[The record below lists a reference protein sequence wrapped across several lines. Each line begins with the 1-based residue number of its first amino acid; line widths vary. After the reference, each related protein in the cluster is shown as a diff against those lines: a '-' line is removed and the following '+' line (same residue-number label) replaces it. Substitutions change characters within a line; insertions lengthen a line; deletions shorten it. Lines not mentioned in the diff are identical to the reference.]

1 MRNLLLSKR
10 PASSPEQEL
19 WCGVLFQAV
28 RDAARLHELEAR
40 QVRRGNSSETYHLQR
55 DLTAARLAMR
65 WLTQP
70 SNDLSEVCSLAGIDE
85 EAILDR
91 RESFLAGRFGEFKPL
106 IASHE

>member
-1 MRNLLLSKR
+1 M
-10 PASSPEQEL
+10 
-19 WCGVLFQAV
+19 LFQAV
-28 RDAARLHELEAR
+28 RDAARLHGLEAR
-40 QVRRGNSSETYHLQR
+40 QVRQGNSRETYHLQR

-70 SNDLSEVCSLAGIDE
+70 SKDLSEVCLLAGIDE

-91 RESFLAGRFGEFKPL
+91 RESFLAGRFEEFEPL

>member
-1 MRNLLLSKR
+1 MSKR
-10 PASSPEQEL
+10 SATSPERDL

-55 DLTAARLAMR
+55 DLTAARLTMR
-65 WLTQP
+65 WLTQ
-70 SNDLSEVCSLAGIDE
+70 SSRDLSEVCSHVGNDE
-85 EAILDR
+85 EAILDP

-106 IASHE
+106 IASYE